1 MKIWRLMNYKNL
13 VLKILRVVISMTEQ
27 KMEILNFDNILL
39 DEKPY
44 GIILIYD
51 VLYKNLIVRKP
62 FMI

>member
-1 MKIWRLMNYKNL
+1 MNYKNL

>member
-1 MKIWRLMNYKNL
+1 MNYKNL
-13 VLKILRVVISMTEQ
+13 ALKILRVVISMTEQ

-62 FMI
+62 CMI

>member
-27 KMEILNFDNILL
+27 KMEILIFDNILL
-39 DEKPY
+39 DEKSCE
-44 GIILIYD
+44 IILIYE

-62 FMI
+62 LMI

>member
-1 MKIWRLMNYKNL
+1 MNYKNL

-27 KMEILNFDNILL
+27 KMEILIFDNILL
-39 DEKPY
+39 DEKSCE
-44 GIILIYD
+44 IILIYE

>member
-1 MKIWRLMNYKNL
+1 MNYKNL
-13 VLKILRVVISMTEQ
+13 ALKILRVVISMTEQ

-51 VLYKNLIVRKP
+51 VLYKNLIVRKH

>member
-13 VLKILRVVISMTEQ
+13 ALKILRVVISMTEQ

>member
-1 MKIWRLMNYKNL
+1 MNYKNL
-13 VLKILRVVISMTEQ
+13 ALKILRVVISMTEQ

>member
-27 KMEILNFDNILL
+27 TMEILIFDNILL
-39 DEKPY
+39 DEKSCE
-44 GIILIYD
+44 IILIYE

-62 FMI
+62 LMI